1 MTCLSVRPLI
11 EAHLDGELDANQ
23 QAHVREH
30 LEGCPSCGATYAGLQ
45 RLQEDFRSPSL
56 YFHAPDSLGERIASS
71 LRELEKPL
79 PLPQAWPWKWM
90 AVAASIALMLSLGTN
105 LFLTRAYRTENQ
117 LMAREVLSG
126 HIRSMLGTHLVDVV
140 SSDRHTVKP
149 WFSGKLDF
157 SPTVKDL
164 AGSGFPLAGGRVDY
178 LDGRPVAALVFRRAQ
193 HVINLFTWPSGR
205 SSAIEAAQSGFNVVT
220 WTKDG
225 MMYCAVSDLNLSDL
239 RQFARLYQD

>member
-1 MTCLSVRPLI
+1 MHLFAMTSLMLEGISAPERNVPAGTSICRGFPVGCKNESAKETANALPTAAAHRRLRLKPPSKAALRLRPLPMG
-11 EAHLDGELDANQ
+11 H
-23 QAHVREH
+23 
-30 LEGCPSCGATYAGLQ
+30 
-45 RLQEDFRSPSL
+45 
-56 YFHAPDSLGERIASS
+56 
-71 LRELEKPL
+71 PL
-79 PLPQAWPWKWM
+79 P
-90 AVAASIALMLSLGTN
+90 
-105 LFLTRAYRTENQ
+105 
-117 LMAREVLSG
+117 
-126 HIRSMLGTHLVDVV
+126 HLVDVV

-178 LDGRPVAALVFRRAQ
+178 LDGRPVAALVFRHTQ

-225 MMYCAVSDLNLSDL
+225 MMYCAVSDVNLSDL
-239 RQFARLYQD
+239 RQFARLYRD